1 MSKKEDVDKLVL
13 GITTGAKIYGG
24 VLEAKEDDNK
34 VSWTEGAALAL
45 KYGGDAFNF
54 FKSLPEVG
62 DEIADID
69 SKEGEEIA
77 SSIEGFFPNNPNAKE
92 SAKKCVQAAILMKE
106 GLTGLIGK

>member
-24 VLEAKEDDNK
+24 VLTAKEDDNK
-34 VSWTEGAALAL
+34 VSWTEGASLAL

-62 DEIADID
+62 NEIADID
-69 SKEGEEIA
+69 SAEGEEVA
-77 SSIEGFFPNNPNAKE
+77 TAIEGFFPNNPKAKE
-92 SAKKCVQAAILMKE
+92 GAKKCIQAAILMKE
-106 GLTGLIGK
+106 GLTELVGK